1 MDIGFILSSLHGFFT
16 DSIDVAVL
24 AQKAESL
31 GFESFW
37 IPEHTIVP
45 VHYTSRYAGTTTI
58 APDWGDPLIGLAK
71 ASAVTQS
78 IKLGTA
84 ISLVPEHNPLL
95 QAKQIATLDRLS
107 NGRFI
112 FGIGAGWLKEETEI
126 MGGDFEHRWGQTRE
140 AILAMK
146 ELWTQDEAEFHG
158 KYYDFPP
165 VRCNPKPV
173 QQPHPP
179 IFLGGHAPNVLKRIA
194 AWGDG
199 WMPSLRSDSP
209 LTVRLNAEQVRIGRA
224 TLDELAEAA
233 GRDPKAI
240 RLMVCSIGADR
251 DIIQELEEAGAD
263 RVMVS
268 LPRDMD
274 GDVLEALEELA
285 ETVLK

>member
-1 MDIGFILSSLHGFFT
+1 MDVGVTTGISTNSVN
-16 DSIDVAVL
+16 VAVL

-37 IPEHTIVP
+37 LPEHTIVP
-45 VHYTSRYAGTTTI
+45 VHSNSRYGGTSGGSI
-58 APDWGDPLIGLAK
+58 PPSMSDSGDPLIGLAM
-71 ASAVTQS
+71 ASAVTQK

-84 ISLVPEHNPLL
+84 ISLVPEHNPLV

-112 FGIGAGWLKEETEI
+112 FGIGAGWLREETEI
-126 MGGDFEHRWGQTRE
+126 MGGDFDHRWGQARE

-158 KYYDFPP
+158 RYYDFPP

-173 QQPHPP
+173 QTPHPP
-179 IFLGGHAPNVLKRIA
+179 VFLGGFAPNVFNRIA

-199 WMPSLRSDSP
+199 WMPTRVTP
-209 LTVRLNAEQVRIGRA
+209 EQVKMGRA

-233 GRDPKAI
+233 GRDPAAI
-240 RLMVCSIGADR
+240 KLMVCNVPADR
-251 DIIQELEEAGAD
+251 DTISKLEEAGAD
-263 RVMVS
+263 RVTVS
-268 LPRDMD
+268 LPRDIGEGMLQE
-274 GDVLEALEELA
+274 LEQIA
-285 ETVLK
+285 EAILT

>member
-1 MDIGFILSSLHGFFT
+1 MDVGLTTGISTNSVN
-16 DSIDVAVL
+16 VAVL

-37 IPEHTIVP
+37 LPEHTIVP
-45 VHYTSRYAGTTTI
+45 VHSNSRYGGT
-58 APDWGDPLIGLAK
+58 PDGSIPPSMSDSGDPLIGLAM
-71 ASAVTQS
+71 ASAVTQR

-112 FGIGAGWLKEETEI
+112 FGIGAGWLREETEI
-126 MGGDFEHRWGQTRE
+126 MGGDFDHRWGQARE
-140 AILAMK
+140 SILTMK

-158 KYYDFPP
+158 KYFDFPP

-173 QQPHPP
+173 QSPHPP
-179 IFLGGHAPNVLKRIA
+179 VFLGGFAPNVFKRIA

-199 WMPSLRSDSP
+199 WMPTRVTL
-209 LTVRLNAEQVRIGRA
+209 EQVKMGRA

-233 GRDPKAI
+233 GRDPAAI
-240 RLMVCSIGADR
+240 RLMVCNVPADL
-251 DIIQELEEAGAD
+251 DTILKLEEAWAD
-263 RVMVS
+263 RVTVS
-268 LPRDMD
+268 LPRDM
-274 GDVLEALEELA
+274 GEGMLQELEQLA
-285 ETVLK
+285 EAILT

>member
-1 MDIGFILSSLHGFFT
+1 MDVGLTTGIST
-16 DSIDVAVL
+16 DSVDVAVL

-37 IPEHTIVP
+37 LPEHTIVP
-45 VHYTSRYAGTTTI
+45 VRSTSRYGGTADGSI
-58 APDWGDPLIGLAK
+58 PPSMSDSGDPLIGLAR
-71 ASAVTQS
+71 ASAVTQT

-84 ISLVPEHNPLL
+84 ISLVPEHNPLV

-146 ELWTQDEAEFHG
+146 ELWTKDEAEFHG

-173 QQPHPP
+173 QNPHPP
-179 IFLGGHAPNVLKRIA
+179 VFLGGFAPNVFKRIA

-199 WMPSLRSDSP
+199 WMP
-209 LTVRLNAEQVRIGRA
+209 VRVTPEQVKMGRA
-224 TLDELAEAA
+224 TLDELAETV
-233 GRDPKAI
+233 GRDPKTI
-240 RLMVCSIGADR
+240 RLMVCNVAADR
-251 DIIQELEEAGAD
+251 DTIKELEEAGAD
-263 RVMVS
+263 RVTVS
-268 LPRDMD
+268 LPRDM
-274 GDVLEALEELA
+274 GEGMVEEMERLA
-285 ETVLK
+285 EKVLT

>member
-1 MDIGFILSSLHGFFT
+1 MDVGLTTGISTNSVN
-16 DSIDVAVL
+16 VAVL

-37 IPEHTIVP
+37 LPEHTIVP
-45 VHYTSRYAGTTTI
+45 VHSNSRYGGT
-58 APDWGDPLIGLAK
+58 PDGSIPPSMSDSGDPLIGLAM
-71 ASAVTQS
+71 ASAVTQR

-112 FGIGAGWLKEETEI
+112 FGIGAGWLREETEI

-158 KYYDFPP
+158 RYYDFPP

-173 QQPHPP
+173 QRPHPP
-179 IFLGGHAPNVLKRIA
+179 LFLGGFAPNVFKRIA

-199 WMPSLRSDSP
+199 WMPTRVTP
-209 LTVRLNAEQVRIGRA
+209 EQVKMGRA

-233 GRDPKAI
+233 GRDPKTI
-240 RLMVCSIGADR
+240 RLMVCNVPADR
-251 DIIQELEEAGAD
+251 DTIIELEKAGAD
-263 RVMVS
+263 RVTVS
-268 LPRDMD
+268 LPRDMGEGMLQELEQLAD
-274 GDVLEALEELA
+274 RVL
-285 ETVLK
+285 T

>member
-1 MDIGFILSSLHGFFT
+1 MDIGLTTGIST
-16 DSIDVAVL
+16 DSVDVAVL

-37 IPEHTIVP
+37 LPEHTIVP
-45 VHYTSRYAGTTTI
+45 VHTTSRYGGTADGSI
-58 APDWGDPLIGLAK
+58 PLSMSDSGDPLIGLAR
-71 ASAVTQS
+71 ASAVTQH

-84 ISLVPEHNPLL
+84 ISLVPEHNPIL

-112 FGIGAGWLKEETEI
+112 FGIGAGWLLEETEI

-146 ELWTQDEAEFHG
+146 ELWTKDEAEFHG
-158 KYYDFPP
+158 KYYNFPP

-173 QQPHPP
+173 QKPHPP
-179 IFLGGHAPNVLKRIA
+179 VFLGGNAPNVFKRIA

-199 WMPSLRSDSP
+199 WMP
-209 LTVRLNAEQVRIGRA
+209 VRVTPEQVKIGRA

-233 GRDPKAI
+233 GRDPKTI
-240 RLMVCSIGADR
+240 RLMVCNVPADR
-251 DIIQELEEAGAD
+251 DSISALESAGAD
-263 RVMVS
+263 RVTVS
-268 LPRDMD
+268 LPRDTGEGMLQKLEQIAD
-274 GDVLEALEELA
+274 SVL
-285 ETVLK
+285 T

>member
-1 MDIGFILSSLHGFFT
+1 MDVGLTTGISTHSV
-16 DSIDVAVL
+16 DVAVL

-37 IPEHTIVP
+37 LPEHTIIP
-45 VHYTSRYAGTTTI
+45 VHSTSRYGGT
-58 APDWGDPLIGLAK
+58 PDGSIPASMSDSGDPLIGLAR
-71 ASAVTQS
+71 ASATTQH

-84 ISLVPEHNPLL
+84 VSLVPEHNPLL

-112 FGIGAGWLKEETEI
+112 FGIGAGWLQEETEI
-126 MGGDFEHRWGQTRE
+126 MGGNFEHRWGQTRE

-158 KYYDFPP
+158 NYYDFSP

-173 QQPHPP
+173 QRPHPP
-179 IFLGGHAPNVLKRIA
+179 IFLGGFAPNVFKRIA
-194 AWGDG
+194 AWADG
-199 WMPSLRSDSP
+199 WMP
-209 LTVRLNAEQVRIGRA
+209 VRVTPEQVKIGRA
-224 TLDELAEAA
+224 TLDELAEVA

-240 RLMVCSIGADR
+240 RVMVCNVPPDR
-251 DIIQELEEAGAD
+251 DTINELGEAGAD
-263 RVMVS
+263 RVTVA

-274 GDVLEALEELA
+274 GGMLEELEQIA
-285 ETVLK
+285 ERVLR

>member
-1 MDIGFILSSLHGFFT
+1 MDVGLTTGIST
-16 DSIDVAVL
+16 DSVDVAVL

-37 IPEHTIVP
+37 LPEHTIVP
-45 VHYTSRYAGTTTI
+45 VHTTSRYGGTADGSI
-58 APDWGDPLIGLAK
+58 PLSMSDSGDPLIGLAR
-71 ASAVTQS
+71 ASAVTQH

-84 ISLVPEHNPLL
+84 ISLVPEHNPIL

-112 FGIGAGWLKEETEI
+112 FGIGAGWLLEETEI

-158 KYYDFPP
+158 KYYNFPP
-165 VRCNPKPV
+165 VRCNLKPI
-173 QQPHPP
+173 QKPHPP
-179 IFLGGHAPNVLKRIA
+179 VFLGGNAPNVFKRIA

-199 WMPSLRSDSP
+199 WMP
-209 LTVRLNAEQVRIGRA
+209 VRVTPEQVKMGRA

-233 GRDPKAI
+233 GRDPKTI
-240 RLMVCSIGADR
+240 RLMVCNVPADR
-251 DIIQELEEAGAD
+251 DSIRALEIAGAD
-263 RVMVS
+263 RVTVS
-268 LPRDMD
+268 LPRDSGEGMLEKLEQLAD
-274 GDVLEALEELA
+274 SVL
-285 ETVLK
+285 T

>member
-1 MDIGFILSSLHGFFT
+1 MDVGLTTGIST
-16 DSIDVAVL
+16 DSLDVAVL

-37 IPEHTIVP
+37 LPEHTIVP
-45 VHYTSRYAGTTTI
+45 VQSNSRYGGTSDGSI
-58 APDWGDPLIGLAK
+58 PPSMSDSGDPLIGLAR
-71 ASAVTQS
+71 ASATTQH

-112 FGIGAGWLKEETEI
+112 FGIGAGWLQEETEI

-173 QQPHPP
+173 QRPHPP
-179 IFLGGHAPNVLKRIA
+179 VFLGGFAPNVFKRIA

-199 WMPSLRSDSP
+199 WMP
-209 LTVRLNAEQVRIGRA
+209 VRVTPEQVKMGRA
-224 TLDELAEAA
+224 TLDELAEAS
-233 GRDPKAI
+233 GRDPTDI
-240 RLMVCSIGADR
+240 RLMVCNVPADR
-251 DIIQELEEAGAD
+251 ETIMELQEAGAD
-263 RVMVS
+263 RVTVS
-268 LPRDMD
+268 LPRDM
-274 GDVLEALEELA
+274 GEGMLQELERLA
-285 ETVLK
+285 ERVLT